1 MLRRVVKFPN
11 YGRLHAIKHS
21 SQHGFRRLPD
31 DTEDC
36 SGDDKADDGI
46 GERVTHPHSERTKDN
61 CQTGEP
67 VGSCMV
73 SIGDQSRAVNLAS
86 DANTKNRHGLIAQE
100 ADDASSGKP
109 TELHD
114 WTGMN
119 DAVDCF
125 VSGY

>member
-1 MLRRVVKFPN
+1 MLRRVAKLTN
-11 YGRLHAIKHS
+11 CGRLHAIKHS
-21 SQHGFRRLPD
+21 GQHGFRRLPD

-46 GERVTHPHSERTKDN
+46 GERVTHPHSERAKDN

-73 SIGDQSRAVNLAS
+73 SIGDQRRAVNLPS
-86 DANTKNRHGLIAQE
+86 DANTKSRHGLIAQE
-100 ADDASSGKP
+100 ADNASSGKP

-114 WTGMN
+114 RTGMN